1 MQIRNNIQLIG
12 NLGTDPVEKMTST
25 DRPLA
30 TFPVA
35 TSARYRNAAGERIER
50 TEWHNCVAWGKQA
63 ETVAAYLKK
72 GSRIALNGELR
83 YSVYTDVDGKKRRS
97 AEIHLSDFTFLDG
110 RKSVPAGPVAEA
122 TVAKLPVKKAA
133 KKQKAAA

>member
-25 DRPLA
+25 DRALA

-83 YSVYTDVDGKKRRS
+83 YSVYTDADGNKRRS

-110 RKSVPAGPVAEA
+110 RKSAPAAPAA
-122 TVAKLPVKKAA
+122 APAAKLTAKKSNA
-133 KKQKAAA
+133 KQKAAA